1 MLKILNVSDIHGS
14 ETCYRKFL
22 NALDIYKADVG
33 ILCGDLSG
41 KMINPIVK
49 QADGSYLTTLMGQNR
64 RAETEEELK
73 SLEKD
78 IALIGNYYFRTDPDE
93 MAELRAEGK
102 TIEGR
107 IDERATKISLSA
119 GKIDSLFEKLVLDRL
134 QHWMELAEQRL
145 KGKNI
150 DVFMTAGNDDLLAV
164 DSVIDNSSVFVNP
177 DLKKVFVK
185 EYEMISLS
193 WSNPTPWDTSRECSE
208 EELEEKI
215 EGMASQVED
224 MNTAIFN
231 FHIPPYDTLLDQA
244 PKLSDKLVP
253 STDETIPAGS
263 KAVLDAIKKYQPMLG
278 LHGHIHESRGIVK
291 MGQTICLNPGSEYSE
306 GILRGVLVMI
316 KKNKVKDFMFVSG

>member
-14 ETCYRKFL
+14 ETCFRKFL
-22 NALDIYKADVG
+22 NALDIYKVDVG

-49 QADGSYLTTLMGQNR
+49 QADGSFLTTLMGQNR

-73 SLEKD
+73 ALEKD
-78 IALIGNYYFRTDPDE
+78 IALIGNYYFRTDQEE

-119 GKIDSLFEKLVLDRL
+119 GKIDSLFEKLVTERL

-145 KGKNI
+145 NGKDI
-150 DVFMTAGNDDLLAV
+150 DLFMTAGNDDLLAV
-164 DSVIDNSSVFVNP
+164 DDVIDKSSVFVNS

-185 EYEMISLS
+185 DHEMISLS
-193 WSNPTPWDTSRECSE
+193 WSNPTPWDTARECSE

-224 MNTAIFN
+224 MSTAIFN

-263 KAVLDAIKKYQPMLG
+263 KAVLEAIKKYQPMVG

-291 MGQTICLNPGSEYSE
+291 MGETICLNPGSEYSE

-316 KKNKVKDFMFVSG
+316 KKNKLKDYMFVSG

>member
-22 NALDIYKADVG
+22 NALVLYKADVG

-73 SLEKD
+73 ALEKD

-93 MAELRAEGK
+93 MTELRAEGK

-119 GKIDSLFEKLVLDRL
+119 GKIDTLFEKLVLDRL

-291 MGQTICLNPGSEYSE
+291 IGQTICLNPGSEYSE

>member
-22 NALDIYKADVG
+22 NALVLYKADVG

-73 SLEKD
+73 ALEKD

-119 GKIDSLFEKLVLDRL
+119 GKIDSLFEKLALERL
-134 QHWMELAEQRL
+134 QHWMELAEERL

-215 EGMASQVED
+215 EGMASQVDD

-291 MGQTICLNPGSEYSE
+291 IGQTICLNPGSEYSE

-316 KKNKVKDFMFVSG
+316 EKNKVKDFMFVSG

>member
-22 NALDIYKADVG
+22 NALVLYKADVG

-119 GKIDSLFEKLVLDRL
+119 GKIDSLFEKLALERL
-134 QHWMELAEQRL
+134 QHWMELAEERL

-150 DVFMTAGNDDLLAV
+150 AGFMTAGNDDLLAV

-291 MGQTICLNPGSEYSE
+291 IGQTICLNPGSEYSE

>member
-14 ETCYRKFL
+14 ETCFRKFL

-119 GKIDSLFEKLVLDRL
+119 GKIDTLFEKLVLDRL

-145 KGKNI
+145 KGKYI

-164 DSVIDNSSVFVNP
+164 DSVIDNSSTFVNP

-291 MGQTICLNPGSEYSE
+291 IGQTICLNPGSEYSE

>member
-93 MAELRAEGK
+93 MTELRAEGK

-119 GKIDSLFEKLVLDRL
+119 GKIDSLFEKLVLERL

>member
-14 ETCYRKFL
+14 ETCFRKFL
-22 NALDIYKADVG
+22 NALTIYKADVG

-41 KMINPIVK
+41 KMINPIVR
-49 QADGSYLTTLMGQNR
+49 QADGSHVTTLMGQNR
-64 RAETEEELK
+64 RAETEEELEA
-73 SLEKD
+73 LEKD
-78 IALIGNYYFRTDPDE
+78 IALIGNYHFRTDPDE

-119 GKIDSLFEKLVLDRL
+119 GKIDSLFEKLVVERL
-134 QHWMELAEQRL
+134 QRWMELAEERL
-145 KGKNI
+145 KGTGI
-150 DVFMTAGNDDLLAV
+150 EVYMSAGNDDLLAV
-164 DSVIDNSSVFVNP
+164 DGVIDNSSIFTNP
-177 DLKKVFVK
+177 DMKKVMVK
-185 EYEMISLS
+185 EFEMISLS
-193 WSNPTPWDTSRECSE
+193 WSNPTPWDTARECSE
-208 EELEEKI
+208 EQLEEKI
-215 EGMASQVED
+215 EGMVSQVEN
-224 MNTAIFN
+224 MSTAIFN

-263 KAVLDAIKKYQPMLG
+263 KAVLESIKKYQPMLG

-291 MGQTICLNPGSEYSE
+291 IGKTICLNPGSEYSE

-316 KKNKVKDFMFVSG
+316 KKDKVKDYMFVSG

>member
-22 NALDIYKADVG
+22 NALVLYKADVG

-119 GKIDSLFEKLVLDRL
+119 GKIDSLFEKLVLERL
-134 QHWMELAEQRL
+134 QHWMELAEERL

-164 DSVIDNSSVFVNP
+164 DSVIDNSSTFVNP

-215 EGMASQVED
+215 EGMASQVDD

-291 MGQTICLNPGSEYSE
+291 IGQTICLNPGSEYSE

>member
-14 ETCYRKFL
+14 ETCFRKFL

-78 IALIGNYYFRTDPDE
+78 IALIGNYSFRTDPDE
-93 MAELRAEGK
+93 MTALRAEGK

-119 GKIDSLFEKLVLDRL
+119 GKIDSLFEKLVLERL

-185 EYEMISLS
+185 ECEMISLS

-291 MGQTICLNPGSEYSE
+291 MGRTICLNPGSEYSE

>member
-73 SLEKD
+73 ALEKD

-93 MAELRAEGK
+93 MTELRAEGK

-119 GKIDSLFEKLVLDRL
+119 GKIDTLFEKLVLDRL

-215 EGMASQVED
+215 EGMASQVDD

-291 MGQTICLNPGSEYSE
+291 IGQTICLNPGSEYSE

>member
-22 NALDIYKADVG
+22 NALVLYKADVG

-119 GKIDSLFEKLVLDRL
+119 GKIDSLFEKLVLERL

-193 WSNPTPWDTSRECSE
+193 WSNPTP
-208 EELEEKI
+208 
-215 EGMASQVED
+215 
-224 MNTAIFN
+224 
-231 FHIPPYDTLLDQA
+231 
-244 PKLSDKLVP
+244 
-253 STDETIPAGS
+253 
-263 KAVLDAIKKYQPMLG
+263 
-278 LHGHIHESRGIVK
+278 
-291 MGQTICLNPGSEYSE
+291 
-306 GILRGVLVMI
+306 
-316 KKNKVKDFMFVSG
+316 

>member
-73 SLEKD
+73 ALEKD

-93 MAELRAEGK
+93 MTELRAEGK

-119 GKIDSLFEKLVLDRL
+119 GKIDTLFEKLALDRL

-145 KGKNI
+145 KGKYI

-215 EGMASQVED
+215 EGMASQVDD

-291 MGQTICLNPGSEYSE
+291 IGQTICLNPGSEYSE

>member
-22 NALDIYKADVG
+22 NALVLYKADVG

-73 SLEKD
+73 ALEKD

-93 MAELRAEGK
+93 MTELRAEGK

-119 GKIDSLFEKLVLDRL
+119 GKIDTLFEKLALDRL

-291 MGQTICLNPGSEYSE
+291 IGQTICLNPGSEYSE

>member
-93 MAELRAEGK
+93 MTELRAEGK

-119 GKIDSLFEKLVLDRL
+119 GKIDSLFEKLVLERL
-134 QHWMELAEQRL
+134 QHWMELAEERL

-215 EGMASQVED
+215 EGMASQVDD

-291 MGQTICLNPGSEYSE
+291 IGQTICLNPGSEYSE

>member
-93 MAELRAEGK
+93 MTELRAEGK

-119 GKIDSLFEKLVLDRL
+119 GKIDSLFEKLVLERL
-134 QHWMELAEQRL
+134 QHWMELAEERL

-291 MGQTICLNPGSEYSE
+291 IGQTICLNPGSEYSE

>member
-22 NALDIYKADVG
+22 NALVLYKADVG

-93 MAELRAEGK
+93 MTELRAEGK

-119 GKIDSLFEKLVLDRL
+119 GKIDSLFEKLVLERL

-177 DLKKVFVK
+177 DLKKVFVQ

-291 MGQTICLNPGSEYSE
+291 IGQTICLNPGSEYSE

>member
-22 NALDIYKADVG
+22 NALVLYKADVG

-73 SLEKD
+73 ALEKD

-119 GKIDSLFEKLVLDRL
+119 GKIDSLFEKLALERL
-134 QHWMELAEQRL
+134 QHWMELAEERL

-164 DSVIDNSSVFVNP
+164 DSVIDNSSTFVNP
-177 DLKKVFVK
+177 DLKKVFVQ

-215 EGMASQVED
+215 EGMASQVDD

-291 MGQTICLNPGSEYSE
+291 IGQTICLNPGSEYSE

>member
-119 GKIDSLFEKLVLDRL
+119 GKIDSLFEKLALERL
-134 QHWMELAEQRL
+134 QHWMELAEERL

-164 DSVIDNSSVFVNP
+164 DSVIDNSSTFVNP

-291 MGQTICLNPGSEYSE
+291 IGQTICLNPGSEYSE

>member
-22 NALDIYKADVG
+22 NALVLYKADVG

-119 GKIDSLFEKLVLDRL
+119 GKIDSLFEKLALERL
-134 QHWMELAEQRL
+134 QHWMELAEERL

-164 DSVIDNSSVFVNP
+164 DSVIDNSSTFVNP

-215 EGMASQVED
+215 EGMASQVDD

-291 MGQTICLNPGSEYSE
+291 IGQTICLNPGSEYSE

>member
-22 NALDIYKADVG
+22 NALVLYKADVG

-93 MAELRAEGK
+93 MTELRAEGK

-119 GKIDSLFEKLVLDRL
+119 GKIDSLFEKLVLERL
-134 QHWMELAEQRL
+134 QHWMELAEERL

-215 EGMASQVED
+215 EGMASQVDD

-291 MGQTICLNPGSEYSE
+291 MGRTICLNPGSEYSE

>member
-22 NALDIYKADVG
+22 NALVLYKADVG

-93 MAELRAEGK
+93 MTELRAEGK

-119 GKIDSLFEKLVLDRL
+119 GKIDSLFEKLVLERL
-134 QHWMELAEQRL
+134 QHWMELAEERL

-291 MGQTICLNPGSEYSE
+291 IGQTICLNPGSEYSE

>member
-14 ETCYRKFL
+14 ETCFRKFL
-22 NALDIYKADVG
+22 NALVIYKADVG

-49 QADGSYLTTLMGQNR
+49 QADGSFLTTLMGQNR

-73 SLEKD
+73 GLEKD
-78 IALIGNYYFRTDPDE
+78 IALIGNYHFRTDQEE

-119 GKIDSLFEKLVLDRL
+119 GKIDSLFEKLVVERL
-134 QHWMELAEQRL
+134 QHWMELAEERL
-145 KGKNI
+145 KGTGI
-150 DVFMTAGNDDLLAV
+150 DLFMTAGNDDLLAV
-164 DSVIDNSSVFVNP
+164 DSVIDNSVVFTNP

-185 EYEMISLS
+185 EFEMVSLS
-193 WSNPTPWDTSRECSE
+193 WSNPTPWDTARECSE
-208 EELEEKI
+208 DELEEKI
-215 EGMASQVED
+215 EGMVSQVED
-224 MNTAIFN
+224 MATAIFN

-263 KAVLDAIKKYQPMLG
+263 KAVLEAIKKHQPMLG

-291 MGQTICLNPGSEYSE
+291 LGRTICLNPGSEYSE

-316 KKNKVKDFMFVSG
+316 KKNQVKDYMFVSG

>member
-22 NALDIYKADVG
+22 NALVLYKADVG

-93 MAELRAEGK
+93 MTELRAEGK

-119 GKIDSLFEKLVLDRL
+119 GKIDSLFEKLVLERL
-134 QHWMELAEQRL
+134 QHWMELAEERL

-215 EGMASQVED
+215 EGMASQVDD

-291 MGQTICLNPGSEYSE
+291 IGQTICLNPGSEYSE

>member
-14 ETCYRKFL
+14 ETCFRKFL

-78 IALIGNYYFRTDPDE
+78 IALIGNYSFRTDPDE
-93 MAELRAEGK
+93 MTELRAEGK

-119 GKIDSLFEKLVLDRL
+119 GKIDSLFEKLVLERL

-185 EYEMISLS
+185 ECEMISLS

-291 MGQTICLNPGSEYSE
+291 MGRTICLNPGSEYSE

-316 KKNKVKDFMFVSG
+316 TKNKVKDFMFVSG